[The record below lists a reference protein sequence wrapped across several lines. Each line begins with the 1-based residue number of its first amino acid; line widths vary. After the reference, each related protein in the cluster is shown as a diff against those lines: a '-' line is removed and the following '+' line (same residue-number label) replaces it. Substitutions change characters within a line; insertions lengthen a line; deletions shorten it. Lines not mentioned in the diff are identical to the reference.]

1 MPQEKEQATETK
13 DRSEETKPRR
23 EKGTGTLW
31 KKENG
36 TWMGRVDIGRNAE
49 GKRKYKNFSGKT
61 EAEVKRK
68 IREFNKSAKH
78 IDENKITVGAYIQ
91 NWLSTYKMGTIK
103 LSSYDAIE
111 KTLRNHIIPN
121 IGMIQLQQLTSD
133 DVQSLLLKLKKE
145 DGYSYS
151 TIKKVYD
158 CLNAALLHAT
168 IKKDISE
175 NPMLLVKMLARSEFE
190 TKEIRYFS
198 EDECALI
205 IEECSRQYKTG
216 KPIYQYADA
225 YILMLNTGIRLGEA
239 IGLKKT
245 DWNKG
250 ESTLHIQRNIQS
262 ISKRDNSGN
271 RVQGK
276 QLVTNT
282 TKTYS
287 GDRIIPLNKAATE
300 AIQRL
305 CEQHPDA
312 ECIICSSKGD
322 MIPPERLE
330 RTFYRILKNV
340 GISQAGLH
348 SLRHTFASMLFKED
362 VDVKTIS
369 ELLGHASIQITLN
382 TYVHLIG
389 KPKHTAVNKLDE
401 KF

>member
-1 MPQEKEQATETK
+1 MAQKR
-13 DRSEETKPRR
+13 DN
-23 EKGTGTLW
+23 GTGTIYQRSNKTWVGKIYLGLDETG
-31 KKENG
+31 KE
-36 TWMGRVDIGRNAE
+36 
-49 GKRKYKNFSGKT
+49 KFKYFSGKT
-61 EAEVKRK
+61 EAEVKKK
-68 IREFNKSAKH
+68 IREYNQSGSRIETK
-78 IDENKITVGAYIQ
+78 KISLQDYLN
-91 NWLSTYKMGTIK
+91 NWMKTYKRGTIK
-103 LSSYDAIE
+103 ASSYDALE
-111 KTLRNHIIPN
+111 KTAKNQVIPN
-121 IGMIQLQQLTSD
+121 IGMIQLQEITATDIQT
-133 DVQSLLLKLKKE
+133 LLNDLKEK
-145 DGYSYS
+145 GYSYS
-151 TIKKVYD
+151 TVKKTHD
-158 CLNAALLHAT
+158 CLNAMFEHAT
-168 IKKDISE
+168 IADDVAK

-262 ISKRDNSGN
+262 ISKRDNGGN